1 MRWGFCRVWKF
12 PFYEC
17 ISVRVVVMKKL
28 SSCKGIIAV
37 ILFSLILT
45 CFAGCHLW
53 YQDLKGYLEH
63 WTDTVQVKDFV
74 VLSSPESQKNSSGF
88 ETISTYASVT
98 ATVNIINP
106 ENHSLDAGVGF
117 AEDTLR
123 SVRISGAAGSAVL
136 PLTTVTSA
144 SPTSMEVQLDPLTQV
159 LTKESLA
166 LEHTNFTVTFVPT
179 RAENGLSALG
189 AQNITL
195 RYNTP
200 PRLPL
205 EVVYDKVTGKL
216 GWMKSEQDRW
226 EVVQGSGKDL
236 DDLIFWAWP
245 SGITDPRHPDYVE
258 KFEVYEDGVL
268 FDSDTASEFLM
279 SHELALQS
287 YIPQEI
293 KAAGY
298 DVYCSLGTSGT
309 EISVYA
315 IDGEG
320 VKSLAAVSGKAPY
333 RIILDANGG
342 LFPSVGTTSVET
354 YKAERSLIIGSD
366 LEVPFR
372 DGYFLS
378 GWSSSDGR
386 AISFPLSIDQPMTL
400 TAQWQANP
408 PASSGSGGG
417 TTVSTYTITY
427 NDNGATSGTVPGT
440 QNKIAGRAVTVA
452 QNSGSLTKT
461 GYTFN
466 GWNTAA
472 NGSGTSYT
480 AGSNYTDDT
489 NVTLYA
495 QWKANTYTATLS
507 GGTGGSTSVTVTYDK
522 TPPSIT
528 PPSRPGFTFKGYNTK
543 QDGTGIDYYDGN
555 GVGVGTWQEIQDTTL
570 YAQWETNPGTVV
582 CEGIIKNGVKLEK
595 TSEVQ
600 IISTPV
606 DIASLSKAN
615 VSSDVFIPGRSGT
628 IQPFVMGQYEVTQE
642 LYETVMGQWSG
653 DKPQG
658 KYGEGPYHP
667 AYFVSWYDA
676 VVFCNRLSVLMGLNP
691 VYSKNNQTDPD
702 QWGTIPSTSTSDT
715 SEWDAINCNWDAN
728 GYRLPT
734 EAEWELAARGGTPTL
749 PGWSYTYAG
758 SNTIND
764 VAWSGS
770 NASLTREVGQKAAN
784 GLNLYDMSGNV
795 CEWCWDWKGNVIDS
809 TPLFGGELV
818 DARRIRRGGS
828 WYHIDAR
835 STVFDRGDS
844 SPVSQS
850 EWIGFRVVRSAN

>member
-1 MRWGFCRVWKF
+1 MWKF

-123 SVRISGAAGSAVL
+123 SIRISGPAGSAVL

-309 EISVYA
+309 EITVYA

-480 AGSNYTDDT
+480 AGSNYTDDADL
-489 NVTLYA
+489 TLYA
-495 QWKANTYTATLS
+495 QWKKCPVTKIEVIPPNRIVYGVGDTFDSTGMVVTATYS
-507 GGTGGSTSVTVTYDK
+507 DGESQKVTGWSTN
-522 TPPSIT
+522 
-528 PPSRPGFTFKGYNTK
+528 FT
-543 QDGTGIDYYDGN
+543 DVVVSHGIDKEVMVSYSDEN
-555 GVGVGTWQEIQDTTL
+555 SIQTATFTVDVANYKFT
-570 YAQWETNPGTVV
+570 ETVQDYVYPAGKTGTVPDGIYKIFGDWPQTIKG
-582 CEGIIKNGVKLEK
+582 EG
-595 TSEVQ
+595 
-600 IISTPV
+600 V
-606 DIASLSKAN
+606 DI
-615 VSSDVFIPGRSGT
+615 GSGT
-628 IQPFVMGQYEVTQE
+628 
-642 LYETVMGQWSG
+642 
-653 DKPQG
+653 
-658 KYGEGPYHP
+658 
-667 AYFVSWYDA
+667 
-676 VVFCNRLSVLMGLNP
+676 
-691 VYSKNNQTDPD
+691 
-702 QWGTIPSTSTSDT
+702 
-715 SEWDAINCNWDAN
+715 
-728 GYRLPT
+728 
-734 EAEWELAARGGTPTL
+734 
-749 PGWSYTYAG
+749 
-758 SNTIND
+758 
-764 VAWSGS
+764 
-770 NASLTREVGQKAAN
+770 LTR
-784 GLNLYDMSGNV
+784 
-795 CEWCWDWKGNVIDS
+795 
-809 TPLFGGELV
+809 
-818 DARRIRRGGS
+818 
-828 WYHIDAR
+828 
-835 STVFDRGDS
+835 GDLIYQ
-844 SPVSQS
+844 V
-850 EWIGFRVVRSAN
+850 

>member
-1 MRWGFCRVWKF
+1 
-12 PFYEC
+12 
-17 ISVRVVVMKKL
+17 MKKL

-37 ILFSLILT
+37 ILFFLIMI

-63 WTDTVQVKDFV
+63 WTDTVQVKNFV

-106 ENHSLDAGVGF
+106 ENYSLDTGVGF

-123 SVRISGAAGSAVL
+123 SVRISGPAGSAVL

-144 SPTSMEVQLDPLTQV
+144 SPTTMEVQLAPLTQV

-200 PRLPL
+200 PRSPIEL
-205 EVVYDKVTGKL
+205 VYDANQGKITWL
-216 GWMKSEQDRW
+216 GSQSWDI
-226 EVVQGSGKDL
+226 VQNSGTYL

-268 FDSDTASEFLM
+268 FDSATASEFLM

-298 DVYCSLGTSGT
+298 DVYCSLGTSGKT
-309 EISVYA
+309 ITVCAVDS
-315 IDGEG
+315 EG
-320 VKSLAAVSGKAPY
+320 VRSQMSTSGIAPHKV
-333 RIILDANGG
+333 ILEANGG
-342 LFPSVGTTSVET
+342 IFSSSGTASVET

-378 GWSSSDGR
+378 GWSSSDGS
-386 AISFPLSIDQPMTL
+386 AVSFPLSIDQPMIL
-400 TAQWQANP
+400 TAKWQADP
-408 PASSGSGGG
+408 PESSGSGGG
-417 TTVSTYTITY
+417 TTVSTYTVTY

-440 QNKIAGRAVTVA
+440 QTKIAGRPVTVA

-466 GWNTAA
+466 GWNTKAD
-472 NGSGTSYT
+472 GSGTSYA
-480 AGSNYTDDT
+480 AGSSFTDDT

-495 QWKANTYTATLS
+495 QWKANTYTVTFS
-507 GGTGGSTSVTVTYDK
+507 GGTGGSATVTVTYDQ

-528 PPSRPGFTFKGYNTK
+528 PPSPPTTGFSFKSYNTEK
-543 QDGTGIDYYDGN
+543 NGSGIDYYDGN
-555 GVGVGTWQEIQDTTL
+555 GVGVGTWRESNNTTL
-570 YAQWETNPGTVV
+570 YAQWDYEEPSKASDGTTYQISNAGNLLWISNALTAGTITKFNIELTADIVVPEGEWKTIDVPDKGKDNPSSFDGKGHSITLNNASVGLFDDYNYSTVKNLVLKGSITASGRVGAVGATMYSSTIENVMSEVTVSGTERAGGLVGQFGGGTSIIRNCAVYADVKGGTQTGGLVGLIWKGNQKATIENSIYVGTV
-582 CEGIIKNGVKLEK
+582 
-595 TSEVQ
+595 S
-600 IISTPV
+600 
-606 DIASLSKAN
+606 
-615 VSSDVFIPGRSGT
+615 
-628 IQPFVMGQYEVTQE
+628 
-642 LYETVMGQWSG
+642 
-653 DKPQG
+653 
-658 KYGEGPYHP
+658 
-667 AYFVSWYDA
+667 
-676 VVFCNRLSVLMGLNP
+676 
-691 VYSKNNQTDPD
+691 
-702 QWGTIPSTSTSDT
+702 
-715 SEWDAINCNWDAN
+715 
-728 GYRLPT
+728 
-734 EAEWELAARGGTPTL
+734 GGTP
-749 PGWSYTYAG
+749 GAIVGQNG
-758 SNTIND
+758 SNNGYISILNNIYYCELSEHELGSIGFSENTNNVSITNVVSKTADEINSQD
-764 VAWSGS
+764 
-770 NASLTREVGQKAAN
+770 T
-784 GLNLYDMSGNV
+784 
-795 CEWCWDWKGNVIDS
+795 IDS
-809 TPLFGGELV
+809 VL
-818 DARRIRRGGS
+818 GS
-828 WYHIDAR
+828 AWQLGASYP
-835 STVFDRGDS
+835 TLK
-844 SPVSQS
+844 
-850 EWIGFRVVRSAN
+850 